1 MNVEM
6 QKVLIVDDS
15 QTNLAL
21 LDHML
26 GQEGCEIVQ
35 AKSGIEAVEMVRKN
49 DFALV
54 LLDIQMPGMEWV

>member
-1 MNVEM
+1 MTGQK

-26 GQEGCEIVQ
+26 GQDGCEVVQ
-35 AKSGIEAVEMVRKN
+35 AKSGIEAVELVRILTSPS
-49 DFALV
+49 FFLIFRCPV
-54 LLDIQMPGMEWV
+54 